1 MIGERR
7 GSGDPGATP
16 GPLSV
21 LRNIE
26 RKIGGLFEG
35 VFSRTFRS
43 GVQPVE
49 LARKLAKEMDDHRT
63 ISIHRVYVPNEYTV
77 YLAPQDRE
85 QFAGYE
91 EQMRDELAEYLLE
104 HARREGYTLTTRPL
118 VLLESEPELSLGEF
132 GIAVASGAGPDEDGV
147 VAAEAPPAAAPLG
160 PPAAASGA
168 TMVYVPERDDPPPEP
183 PPAPPERA
191 LLEWDGASIELFGSV
206 TTIGRSSDCD
216 VRLEDPN
223 VSRHHAEIR
232 RIGAAYTLVD
242 LESTN
247 GTEVNG
253 QRIRETSLM
262 SGDVIGVGTTRIAF
276 ERRSG

>member
-1 MIGERR
+1 VIDQRPESR
-7 GSGDPGATP
+7 DPGAAP
-16 GPLSV
+16 DAPLSV

-77 YLAPQDRE
+77 YLAPADRE

-132 GIAVASGAGPDEDGV
+132 GIAVASGAGPDEAD
-147 VAAEAPPAAAPLG
+147 EPAPAFAAAPPPAPAG
-160 PPAAASGA
+160 PPAGSA
-168 TMVYVPERDDPPPEP
+168 TMVYVPEREELPEP
-183 PPAPPERA
+183 VPVAERA
-191 LLEWDGASIELFGSV
+191 TLEWTGGSLELRGEV
-206 TTIGRSSDCD
+206 TRIGRSSESDL
-216 VRLEDPN
+216 RLDDPN

-232 RIGAAYTLVD
+232 RIGAAYSLVD
-242 LESTN
+242 LDSTN

-262 SGDVIGVGTTRIAF
+262 SGDVIGVGTTRITF
-276 ERRSG
+276 ERSGG